1 MVRPREAEMAAKNF
15 TAQAIAAGLTVEQV
29 LTEARRI
36 NGSARIGSRAWMGAT
51 DAELVTGNA
60 AAARLIEDTI
70 ADLAKRAQIA
80 ADAPDAAPATWTRH
94 NGEWVATGQHLTEGQ
109 RVAVSRRDGSVQ
121 LMTVSRIIRTDA
133 DGATLAAVRY

>member
-1 MVRPREAEMAAKNF
+1 MVRPREAEMAAKNY

-36 NGSARIGSRAWMGAT
+36 NEFARIGSRAWMGAT

-60 AAARLIEDTI
+60 AAARLVEDTI
-70 ADLAKRAQIA
+70 TDLAKRAQIA
-80 ADAPDAAPATWTRH
+80 ADAPDATPATWTRH
-94 NGEWVATGQHLTEGQ
+94 NSEWVATGQHLTEGQ

-133 DGATLAAVRY
+133 DGTTLAAVRH